1 MYYITI
7 DIETTGLDI
16 YKDVPIQMA
25 LSVHD
30 KKDRPVWEHS
40 FYILTA
46 QKLRPIITQITGL
59 TDDILLSKGV
69 PSLDGVQQWTSAIKN
84 FQPATL
90 IGYNIINFDF
100 PMIQNW
106 VNANSSVRFKFPPIC
121 AIVDVMILIAAE
133 RKSKWLKLAK
143 AAEVYEID
151 FVAEDL
157 HDAMADVRVTW
168 ELYKKIRREI

>member
-25 LSVHD
+25 FNVHNKND
-30 KKDRPVWEHS
+30 QLVWEHS

-46 QKLRPIITQITGL
+46 QKLRPIITKITGL
-59 TDDILLSKGV
+59 TDDTLLSKGI
-69 PSLDGVQQWTSAIKN
+69 PSGNGVAQWRGSIWN

-106 VNANSSVRFKFPPIC
+106 INANSSQKFKFPPIC
-121 AIVDVMILIAAE
+121 AIIDVMILIAAE

-143 AAEVYEID
+143 AAEVYDID

-157 HDAMADVRVTW
+157 HDAMADVRITW
-168 ELYKKIRREI
+168 ELYKKIRKEI

>member
-30 KKDRPVWEHS
+30 EKDRLVWEHS

-46 QKLRPIITQITGL
+46 QELRPIITKITGL

-69 PSLDGVQQWTSAIKN
+69 TASNGIQQWKSAIQN

-106 VNANSSVRFKFPPIC
+106 INTNSSQKFKFPPIC

-143 AAEVYEID
+143 AAEVYDID

-168 ELYKKIRREI
+168 ELYKKIRKGI

>member
-1 MYYITI
+1 MYYITT

-25 LSVHD
+25 FSVHD
-30 KKDRPVWEHS
+30 KKDQLVWEHS

-46 QKLRPIITQITGL
+46 QKLKPIITKITGL

-69 PSLDGVQQWTSAIKN
+69 SALNGIQQWTSAIKN

-106 VNANSSVRFKFPPIC
+106 INANSSQKFKFPPIC
-121 AIVDVMILIAAE
+121 AIVDVMISIADK

-143 AAEVYEID
+143 AAEVYDID
-151 FVAEDL
+151 FVAADL

-168 ELYKKIRREI
+168 ELYKKIRKEI